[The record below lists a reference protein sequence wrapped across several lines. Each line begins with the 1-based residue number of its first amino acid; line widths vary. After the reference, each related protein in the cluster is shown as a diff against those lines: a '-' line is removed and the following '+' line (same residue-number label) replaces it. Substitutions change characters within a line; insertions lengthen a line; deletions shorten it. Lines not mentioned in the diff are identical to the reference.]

1 MLGRSAEYYNDL
13 AMISRMVQL
22 RSDEG
27 SLSGRPERWDVG
39 YRYVIVRFLFLG
51 KLMIGCIVLWLCQLA
66 LDAQVKLNPPRRR
79 HYQCH

>member
-1 MLGRSAEYYNDL
+1 
-13 AMISRMVQL
+13 MISRMVQL
-22 RSDEG
+22 RRDKG

-39 YRYVIVRFLFLG
+39 YRYVIVRFLSLG

-66 LDAQVKLNPPRRR
+66 LIAQVKLNPPRRR